1 MSREVARN
9 LILLGGAIH
18 VGAALFHVALPWI
31 SGWRELV
38 EALPTSRQAVL
49 YVFNASV
56 ACTFVLFAILSLGF
70 SHDLASTP
78 LGRAT
83 TMTIAGFWATR
94 AVVEVALEPTASALV
109 LGLCVAIGLLYA
121 AVSLGSP
128 IPTPA

>member
-18 VGAALFHVALPWI
+18 IGAVLFHIALPWI
-31 SGWRELV
+31 AGWRELV
-38 EALPTSRQAVL
+38 EVLPASRQGVL

-56 ACTFVLFAILSLGF
+56 LCTFVVFAILSLGF

-83 TMTIAGFWATR
+83 TMTIAGFWVAR
-94 AVVEVALEPTASALV
+94 AVAEVALEPTASFLI
-109 LGLCVAIGLLYA
+109 LGFCVAIALVYA
-121 AVSLGSP
+121 AVSLDSP
-128 IPTPA
+128 ITAPP

>member
-18 VGAALFHVALPWI
+18 VGAVLFHVALPWI

-38 EALPTSRQAVL
+38 EVLPASRQGVL

-56 ACTFVLFAILSLGF
+56 VCTFVLFAILSLGF

-83 TMTIAGFWATR
+83 TMTIATFWAAR
-94 AVVEVALEPTASALV
+94 AIAEVALEPTASALI
-109 LGLCVAIGLLYA
+109 LGFCVAVGLVYA

-128 IPTPA
+128 ITAPA

>member
-1 MSREVARN
+1 MSRDVARN

-38 EALPTSRQAVL
+38 GVLPTSRQGAL

-56 ACTFVLFAILSLGF
+56 VCTFVLFAILSLGF
-70 SHDLASTP
+70 SHDLAGTP

-83 TMTIAGFWATR
+83 AMTIAGFWAAR
-94 AVVEVALEPTASALV
+94 AGAEVVLEPTASALI
-109 LGLCVAIGLLYA
+109 LGFCVATGLLYA
-121 AVSLGSP
+121 AASLASP
-128 IPTPA
+128 IPPA

>member
-1 MSREVARN
+1 MSREMARN

-56 ACTFVLFAILSLGF
+56 ASTFVLFTILSLGF

-83 TMTIAGFWATR
+83 TMTIAGFWVAR
-94 AVVEVALEPTASALV
+94 AVAEVTLEPAASALI
-109 LGLCVAIGLLYA
+109 LGFSVAIALVYA

-128 IPTPA
+128 ITAPA